1 MRKSKKIWLAAV
13 LLVLLLSGC
22 AALWEE
28 AEEPQESSTEP
39 GEFVEIQG
47 GGDIDDAGLGE
58 DQNVYAGDVTDS
70 LVYFYVTVRMGNEG
84 AGTNHTFD
92 EVKNAVRFVDDL
104 HVDTDIYAEALVQ
117 VGDSGGPKQGM
128 LGYGETQSNATI
140 RLRGNSSSL
149 MPQKSYKLSLNDN
162 AGLWRG
168 QSNIALNKHIFD
180 STRFRN
186 KLYFDLV
193 KELPEVPSIRT
204 QFARLFVKDETAGEE
219 TFTDYGFYTQTEVP
233 SKKYLSNHGLDRSGY
248 LYKAISFNFEPNEYL
263 KNFDDPGFDLKN
275 METVVSCKGREDN
288 ERLLNLITAINDNS
302 RDINEIVDTYFDRE
316 NYENW
321 LLFNILMGNIDTTV
335 QNFYLYSPLNGNRW
349 YFIPWDSD
357 ASLYRQER
365 ELEGSS
371 GEYDDWER
379 GISNYWGV
387 ILHQRFLKNE
397 KNREELRQKAK
408 EMHEWLN
415 AEVIE
420 ERAAE
425 YNAVIGPYVSQ
436 MPDILNL
443 GSTLEE
449 RRQVIAGLGEE
460 LEENYRIFEESLGWL
475 MPFFMFETEQ
485 DQEKV
490 TLTWEAAYDFSAGDI
505 HYHVW
510 VSRYPDMSN
519 PVVDQ
524 TGLSSLSLEVPKAQL
539 GEGTFYW
546 KVEASAEDGRVVRS
560 MNKIKV
566 NDVYYPGVM
575 AFEVR

>member
-1 MRKSKKIWLAAV
+1 MRTSKKKIWITAALLAMF
-13 LLVLLLSGC
+13 LSGC
-22 AALWEE
+22 AAFLEETEAPKESIAEGEE
-28 AEEPQESSTEP
+28 A
-39 GEFVEIQG
+39 VEIQE

-58 DQNVYAGDVTDS
+58 DQNVYSKDVTDS

-92 EVKNAVRFVDDL
+92 EVKNAVRFVDDV
-104 HVDTDIYAEALVQ
+104 HVDTDVYAEALVQ
-117 VGDSGGPKQGM
+117 VGDSEGPKQGM
-128 LGYGETQSNATI
+128 LGYGETKSNATI

-219 TFTDYGFYTQTEVP
+219 DFTDYGFYTQTEVP

-263 KNFDDPGFDLKN
+263 KDFDDPAFDLKQ

-288 ERLLNLITAINDNS
+288 ERLLELIEAVNDNS
-302 RDINEIVDTYFDRE
+302 RDINEIIDTYFDRE

-335 QNFYLYSPLNGNRW
+335 QNFYLYSPLNGKRW

-357 ASLYRQER
+357 ASLFRQER
-365 ELEGSS
+365 ELEGGS

-397 KNREELRQKAK
+397 KNREELREKARK
-408 EMHEWLN
+408 MHEWLN
-415 AEVIE
+415 GEVIE
-420 ERAAE
+420 EKAAE
-425 YNAVIGPYVSQ
+425 YNAVIEPYVSQ
-436 MPDILNL
+436 
-443 GSTLEE
+443 
-449 RRQVIAGLGEE
+449 RCV
-460 LEENYRIFEESLGWL
+460 
-475 MPFFMFETEQ
+475 
-485 DQEKV
+485 
-490 TLTWEAAYDFSAGDI
+490 
-505 HYHVW
+505 
-510 VSRYPDMSN
+510 
-519 PVVDQ
+519 
-524 TGLSSLSLEVPKAQL
+524 
-539 GEGTFYW
+539 
-546 KVEASAEDGRVVRS
+546 
-560 MNKIKV
+560 
-566 NDVYYPGVM
+566 
-575 AFEVR
+575 